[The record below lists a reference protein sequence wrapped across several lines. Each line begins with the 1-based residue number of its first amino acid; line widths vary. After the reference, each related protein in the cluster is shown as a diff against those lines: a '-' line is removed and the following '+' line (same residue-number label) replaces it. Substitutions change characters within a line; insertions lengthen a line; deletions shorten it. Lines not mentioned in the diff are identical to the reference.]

1 MQYLI
6 PIVTAFAL
14 SILFTPMVRLVALK
28 LKITDKVTPTK
39 IHKKE
44 TPLLGGVAVF
54 LSFAITSLALWQL
67 GYLTDQKILDN
78 HIIFILI
85 GAGIL
90 ILGGILDDIY
100 NLRPQLQILFPVI
113 AIILV
118 LYSGI
123 KITFVTNP
131 LGGVLEFPV
140 IFGLA
145 MSFFW
150 LLGMIYTT
158 KLLDGLDGLV
168 SGVTTIGAI
177 IIFLVS
183 LTWDVPYSGTSFLAL
198 ILAGA
203 SLGFLIFNFHPAKIF
218 LGEGGSVLCGF
229 LLGVLSIISGSKI
242 ATALLIMGVPILDVA
257 WVILRRLFSGSKVTS
272 GDNKHL
278 HFRLLNIGLS
288 HRQAVLFLYIV
299 TGFFGLTSIFLHSIG
314 KVVALIALA
323 AFMIILALVLVII
336 YRFKESR

>member
-6 PIVTAFAL
+6 PIVTALTL
-14 SILFTPMVRLVALK
+14 SILFTPITRLVALK
-28 LKITDKVTPTK
+28 LKITDKVTPEK

-54 LSFAITSLALWQL
+54 LSFAITSLVLWKL
-67 GYLTDQKILDN
+67 GYLTNQKILDIN
-78 HIIFILI
+78 IIFILI
-85 GAGIL
+85 SACIL

-100 NLRPQLQILFPVI
+100 NLKPQLQIIFPII

-118 LYSGI
+118 LYSGV

-131 LGGVLEFPV
+131 LGGVFEFPAILGLV
-140 IFGLA
+140 I
-145 MSFFW
+145 SFFW

-168 SGVTTIGAI
+168 SGVTTIGAV

-198 ILAGA
+198 TLAGA

-257 WVILRRLFSGSKVTS
+257 WVILRRMFSGSKVTR
-272 GDNKHL
+272 GDTKHL

-288 HRQAVLFLYIV
+288 HRQAVLFLYAI

-314 KVVALIALA
+314 KIVALVALA
-323 AFMIILALVLVII
+323 GFMIFLALVLVII
-336 YRFKESR
+336 YRFKENK